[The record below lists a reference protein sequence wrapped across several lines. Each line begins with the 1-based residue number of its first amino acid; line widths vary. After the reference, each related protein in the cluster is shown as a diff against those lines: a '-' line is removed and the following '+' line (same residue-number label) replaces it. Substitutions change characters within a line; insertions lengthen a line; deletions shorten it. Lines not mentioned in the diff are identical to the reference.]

1 MSNLS
6 GDMLNIT
13 IMTPEDLPR
22 ESGLIGWV
30 NKHGEIG
37 AFAATDGTYADRL
50 VSRRANKQ
58 KAINEGVDSDMWGS
72 TGIDKRAFFVN
83 YPEAIERCVFWP
95 MDFALA
101 EYMRDK
107 FKKNSMVYKY
117 AEKSNMHKIKSEKEQ
132 KIVDF
137 LKKIRGWIGG
147 TPLLVVMGESLAD
160 RLTGKFS
167 HRGWDQY
174 GILTSLVDRGIV
186 EKHDTHVKG
195 ESLYRIAR
203 AHRPTLEEQATEEDT
218 DKKYLYEVA

>member
-1 MSNLS
+1 
-6 GDMLNIT
+6 MLNIT

-58 KAINEGVDSDMWGS
+58 K
-72 TGIDKRAFFVN
+72 AFFVN